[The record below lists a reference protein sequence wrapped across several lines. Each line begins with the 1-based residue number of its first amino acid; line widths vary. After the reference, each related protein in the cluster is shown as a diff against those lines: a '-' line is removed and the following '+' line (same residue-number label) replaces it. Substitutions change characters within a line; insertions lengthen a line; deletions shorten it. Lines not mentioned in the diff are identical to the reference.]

1 MTYLVLKRADTAKLQ
16 NRTQEIAIHPD
27 NKKIE
32 FSQKGRVD
40 DDRRLLTSDVITYV
54 NKNQFRVVQLPYK
67 ARFVNTDDVKR
78 VIGVKPV

>member
-1 MTYLVLKRADTAKLQ
+1 MVSE
-16 NRTQEIAIHPD
+16 NVI
-27 NKKIE
+27 
-32 FSQKGRVD
+32 FSEVAPD

>member
-1 MTYLVLKRADTAKLQ
+1 MV
-16 NRTQEIAIHPD
+16 HH
-27 NKKIE
+27 
-32 FSQKGRVD
+32 D